1 MQTLEMNDKDNSPAP
16 WVDTSPK
23 SDLTKSTYQNLID
36 LLRKLKVAE
45 SVIEMVKKDL
55 AFDEI
60 NPILKELQNLD
71 VIINDKIKIQ
81 TTNKFQTPKY

>member
-1 MQTLEMNDKDNSPAP
+1 MNDKDNSPAP

-23 SDLTKSTYQNLID
+23 SDITKSTYQNLID

-55 AFDEI
+55 QFNEVD
-60 NPILKELQNLD
+60 PIMKELQNLD
-71 VIINDKIKIQ
+71 IIINDKMNVQ
-81 TTNKFQTPKY
+81 TTNKFQPPPTT

>member
-1 MQTLEMNDKDNSPAP
+1 MHDKDNNPQA

-36 LLRKLKVAE
+36 LLRKLKVEE

-55 AFDEI
+55 AFVEVD
-60 NPILKELQNLD
+60 PIMKALQELD
-71 VIINDKIKIQ
+71 VVINDKIKIQ
-81 TTNKFQTPKY
+81 KTNKFQP

>member
-1 MQTLEMNDKDNSPAP
+1 MNDKDNSPRP
-16 WVDTSPK
+16 WVDTSPT

-55 AFDEI
+55 QFNEVD
-60 NPILKELQNLD
+60 PIMKSLKELD
-71 VIINDKIKIQ
+71 TVINDKIKIQ
-81 TTNKFQTPKY
+81 TTNKFQTPNY

>member
-1 MQTLEMNDKDNSPAP
+1 MNDKDNSPRA

-36 LLRKLKVAE
+36 LLRKLKVEE

-55 AFDEI
+55 AFVEVD
-60 NPILKELQNLD
+60 PIMKALEELNT
-71 VIINDKIKIQ
+71 VINDKIKIQ
-81 TTNKFQTPKY
+81 KTNKFQP

>member
-1 MQTLEMNDKDNSPAP
+1 MNDKDNSPQP

-45 SVIEMVKKDL
+45 ANIEMIKKDL
-55 AFDEI
+55 AFKEVDPIIKEI
-60 NPILKELQNLD
+60 QNLN
-71 VIINDKIKIQ
+71 VLINDKIKVQ
-81 TTNKFQTPKY
+81 TTNKFQPPPNP

>member
-1 MQTLEMNDKDNSPAP
+1 MNDKDNSPAP

-23 SDLTKSTYQNLID
+23 SDLTKSMYQNLID

-55 AFDEI
+55 QFNEVD
-60 NPILKELQNLD
+60 PIMKELQNLD
-71 VIINDKIKIQ
+71 IIINDKMNVQ
-81 TTNKFQTPKY
+81 TTNKFQPQPTT

>member
-1 MQTLEMNDKDNSPAP
+1 MHDKDNSPQA

-23 SDLTKSTYQNLID
+23 SDMTKSTYQNLID

-55 AFDEI
+55 HFDEVDLI
-60 NPILKELQNLD
+60 MKELQELNIL
-71 VIINDKIKIQ
+71 INDKIKVQ
-81 TTNKFQTPKY
+81 TTNKFQTPPTS

>member
-1 MQTLEMNDKDNSPAP
+1 MNDKDNNPQA

-36 LLRKLKVAE
+36 LLRKLKVEE

-55 AFDEI
+55 QFTEVD
-60 NPILKELQNLD
+60 PIMKALQELD
-71 VIINDKIKIQ
+71 VVINDKIKIQ
-81 TTNKFQTPKY
+81 KTNKFQP

>member
-1 MQTLEMNDKDNSPAP
+1 MNDKDNNPQS

-36 LLRKLKVAE
+36 LLRKLKVEE

-55 AFDEI
+55 QFTEV
-60 NPILKELQNLD
+60 NPIMKAIQELD
-71 VIINDKIKIQ
+71 VVINDKIKIQ
-81 TTNKFQTPKY
+81 KTNKFQS

>member
-1 MQTLEMNDKDNSPAP
+1 MNDKANSPQP

-45 SVIEMVKKDL
+45 ANIEMVKKDL
-55 AFDEI
+55 CFKEVD
-60 NPILKELQNLD
+60 PLVKELRELD
-71 VIINDKIKIQ
+71 IKINDSVKVL
-81 TTNKFQTPKY
+81 TTNKFQPTPKV

>member
-1 MQTLEMNDKDNSPAP
+1 MNDKVNNPQP

-36 LLRKLKVAE
+36 LLRKLKVEE

-55 AFDEI
+55 AFQEI
-60 NPILKELQNLD
+60 DPIMKAIKELD
-71 VIINDKIKIQ
+71 TVINDKIKIQ
-81 TTNKFQTPKY
+81 TTNKFQTPPTP